1 MTGNLGLKL
10 ESDITA
16 EYNNGNMRQFIVI
29 SFTKRTVDIFVSIN
43 LYNLMAF
50 SIDYNQS
57 SKVENFLYLKDI

>member
-29 SFTKRTVDIFVSIN
+29 NFTKRTVDIFVSIN